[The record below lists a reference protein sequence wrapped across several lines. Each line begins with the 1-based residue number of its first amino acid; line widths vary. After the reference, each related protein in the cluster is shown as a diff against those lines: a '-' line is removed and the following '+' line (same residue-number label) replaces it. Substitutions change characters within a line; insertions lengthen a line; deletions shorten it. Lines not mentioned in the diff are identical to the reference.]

1 MATVQHRLKTKQNIR
16 ILVGPY
22 RSGKSLAMLKDVV
35 EHCTHHKTDEAFIV
49 VPSHRYKKL
58 VETRL
63 AKVLTSSSAPGITG
77 IRIVTFYQLCETILT
92 RNSIFPRLIPDS
104 VRSRVVEIVLKE
116 LAENNR
122 LKALQPVAEYTGTAK
137 AILDLID
144 ELQRS
149 SLSPSHVILRLEE
162 TAAQNTRYMELG
174 KVYEAYWKKLDD
186 IGYIDERRTAY
197 KLLELCGAPEIPGVP
212 EVIVFDGFDRFNP
225 LQLRVISAIAEH
237 AQNLTLS
244 FDYASDEDE
253 TLHWGMERFE
263 HSRPYEWKSASF
275 KQLNDI
281 LGGQST
287 IVTQPDKRQIAP
299 NLSAFVA
306 ADRYLEMAQIAASIK
321 RSILIDGRDPNQ
333 ILVTTRNLR
342 SYGQAVAAAF
352 DDAGLECFIDEPI
365 QLLALP
371 IVQFLYKL
379 LEVNSLDLPRPQLM
393 WTLRNRFFKKQ
404 PFQISDFELGLLDEK
419 SLDMNVIGGR
429 TQWQHAAESIAGD
442 LVQKLNKVF
451 DALAPQTPITNTYSF
466 VSWAEDLFDN
476 LLILP
481 SHGELAPFEEWEL
494 RSAIAQFRNAL
505 AELLQED
512 NLDSSLGL
520 HRKRSFEE
528 LLQRL
533 QMHLEKSNF
542 RRLART
548 KNAILVCSAE
558 LAPSRMFDEVYIAG
572 LVEGEFPKRTV
583 RGGFVSTDEV
593 AAWATYGIDI
603 HNPRFEPGYEPALL
617 HALFKLARKKVIAST
632 STGDVS
638 GEELIPAFLF
648 TEIAKSNATTFV
660 TEDYFANQLAQ
671 PVSPRN
677 VILASNWLRTTLKT
691 ENPVVV
697 QIKDQLAEPYMVMG
711 ARTAPISINSYNGF
725 LTDLVTSKSI
735 SIKEPAFWSASQL
748 NEYGKCHFRFWVSK
762 VLKIDPVKEP
772 EERLSRKDLGTA
784 FHRVLELFYNDL
796 IARSIGI
803 LDLTEEE
810 TEALAEA
817 KLKVLFEEL
826 DAQNILRKGEFW
838 LYHKREISFR
848 VKRFLQEER
857 QRAIRSSERYKPFAT
872 EVAFG
877 FDEEGSSPPLRI
889 KTKEQPILV
898 RGRID
903 RIDQMLGTDGEPTE
917 RFRVIDYK
925 SGAGG
930 ISTEDQMLGTSMQ
943 LPLYGLAIEREIQP
957 NSKVT
962 GGSYLSVLSG
972 KSIGRLFPRHH
983 NSSSSSPQ
991 DYQPLPHTEELVA
1004 NLVQKIRSGSFVIRP
1019 AMPKVCKSCDQI
1031 MVCRTKEMVGEESD
1045 QW

>member
-1 MATVQHRLKTKQNIR
+1 MATVQQRLKTKQNIR

-22 RSGKSLAMLKDVV
+22 RSGKSLTMLKDVV
-35 EHCTHHKTDEAFIV
+35 QHCTSHTTDEAFVV

-58 VETRL
+58 VEARL
-63 AKVLTSSSAPGITG
+63 AKILTNSSAPGITG
-77 IRIVTFYQLCETILT
+77 VRIVPFYQLCETILA
-92 RNSIFPRLIPDS
+92 RNNVFPRIIPDS

-116 LAENNR
+116 LAESNQ
-122 LKALQPVAEYTGTAK
+122 LKALLPVSEYAGTAK

-149 SLSPSHVILRLEE
+149 SLSPSHVIMQLEK
-162 TAAQNTRYMELG
+162 TAAQNTRYMELS
-174 KVYEAYWKKLDD
+174 KVYEAYWKKLDQ
-186 IGYIDERRTAY
+186 INLIDERRTAY
-197 KLLELCGAPEIPGVP
+197 KLLELCSAPEVPGVP
-212 EVIVFDGFDRFNP
+212 EMIVFDGFDRFNP
-225 LQLRVISAIAEH
+225 LQLRVISSVAEH
-237 AQNLTLS
+237 AQSLILS
-244 FDYASDEDE
+244 FDYADDEDE

-263 HSRPYEWKSASF
+263 HSRPYEWKSASY
-275 KQLNDI
+275 KQLNEI

-287 IVTQPDKRQIAP
+287 IVNQPDKRQTAP
-299 NLSAFVA
+299 NLAAFVA

-321 RSILIDGRDPNQ
+321 RSILIDGTDPNQ

-352 DDAGLECFIDEPI
+352 DDAGLECFVDEPI

-371 IVQFLYKL
+371 VVQFLFKL
-379 LEVNSLDLPRPQLM
+379 LEIHSLDFPRAPLI
-393 WTLRNRFFKKQ
+393 WILRSRFFKKQ
-404 PFQISDFELGLLDEK
+404 PFQISDFELSLLDEK
-419 SLDMNVIGGR
+419 SLDLNVIGGR
-429 TQWQHAAESIAGD
+429 SQWQFAAEKIGGD
-442 LVQKLNKVF
+442 LGQKLNKVF
-451 DALAPQTPITNTYSF
+451 DVLSPQTAITNTYAF

-476 LLILP
+476 LLNLP
-481 SHGELAPFEEWEL
+481 AHGDLAPFEEWEL
-494 RSAIAQFRNAL
+494 RSAIAQFRSSL

-512 NLDSSLGL
+512 NLDTSLGL
-520 HRKRSFEE
+520 QRRRSFEE

-533 QMHLEKSNF
+533 QLHLEKANF

-548 KNAILVCSAE
+548 KNTVLVCSAE

-583 RGGFVSTDEV
+583 RGGFVSSDEV
-593 AAWATYGIDI
+593 AAWAAYGIDI

-617 HALFKLARKKVIAST
+617 HALFKLARKKVVAST
-632 STGDVS
+632 TTADIS

-648 TEIAKSNATTFV
+648 TEIAKSSVTTV
-660 TEDYFANQLAQ
+660 MNEDYFVNQLAQ

-677 VILASNWLRTTLKT
+677 AILASNWLHTTLKT
-691 ENPVVV
+691 ENPVIV
-697 QIKDQLAEPYMVMG
+697 QIKDQLAEPCLVLG
-711 ARTAPISINSYNGF
+711 ARTAPITINSYNGF
-725 LTDLVTSKSI
+725 LTDLVTAKSV

-762 VLKIDPVKEP
+762 VLKFDPVQEP

-796 IARSIGI
+796 IAKNIGI

-810 TEALAEA
+810 TVTLAEA
-817 KLKVLFEEL
+817 KLNILFEEL
-826 DAQNILRKGEFW
+826 EGQNSLRKGEFW

-857 QRAIRSSERYKPFAT
+857 WRAVSSSERYKPFAT

-877 FDEEGSSPPLRI
+877 FDEDGSAPPLSI
-889 KTKEQPILV
+889 KSKQQPILV

-903 RIDQMLGTDGEPTE
+903 RIDQVLGPDGEPTE
-917 RFRVIDYK
+917 RFRVVDYK
-925 SGAGG
+925 SGSGG
-930 ISTEDQMLGTSMQ
+930 ISTEDQMLGTNLQ
-943 LPLYGLAIEREIQP
+943 LPLYGLAIEREIRP

-962 GGSYLSVLSG
+962 AGAYLSVLSG

-983 NSSSSSPQ
+983 NSSPQ
-991 DYQPLPHTEELVA
+991 EYQPLPHTEKLVSE
-1004 NLVQKIRSGSFVIRP
+1004 LVQKIRSGSFVIRP
-1019 AMPKVCKSCDQI
+1019 ALPKVCKSCDQI
-1031 MVCRTKEMVGEESD
+1031 MICRTKEMVGEESD
-1045 QW
+1045 SW